1 MAPIEAARA
10 AAARYLEDQGY
21 AREAAMVAACEGDD
35 FAEVRIALA
44 LCGILKTEATEPR
57 SAMRRRMAGEEC

>member
-10 AAARYLEDQGY
+10 AAARYLDEQGY
-21 AREAAMVAACEGDD
+21 AREAEMVAAGQGDD

-44 LCGILKTEATEPR
+44 LCDLLKPQPVELRPFA
-57 SAMRRRMAGEEC
+57 RRMAGEEC